1 MGVWLGKAIVFS
13 VIFTIFVLLI
23 LALLM
28 FKADLSLETTEKLM
42 LVCYIGAPFLGAFY
56 LGKKVVQ
63 KRFLWGLLVG
73 ICYFGVFL
81 LLGLGLGEMD
91 IVDWVAEL
99 RIFFMSILGGLLGG
113 MIS

>member
-1 MGVWLGKAIVFS
+1 MGVWFGKAILFS
-13 VIFTIFVLLI
+13 EIFTIIVLLV

-28 FKADLSLETTEKLM
+28 FKVDLTLETTEKLM

-73 ICYFGVFL
+73 ICYFGIFL
-81 LLGLGLGEMD
+81 LLGLGLGEIN
-91 IVDWVAEL
+91 IVDWGAEL
-99 RIFFMSILGGLLGG
+99 RVFFMSIVGGLLGG